1 MDENN
6 FLIMLQNNNINIFE
20 TIQNMLNNIKNNS
33 YITQDNYNINND
45 DIQISIEF
53 IEENENG
60 DNGDNGDDGD
70 DGENICEKNCYKTCS
85 EINKTLCKPI
95 KIKKDDSV
103 LSENCMIC
111 MDDYKI
117 NQFKRILP
125 TCNHYFHKKCIDKWF
140 KKTITCPICR
150 VKAT

>member
-6 FLIMLQNNNINIFE
+6 FLLMLQNNNIFE
-20 TIQNMLNNIKNNS
+20 TIQNMLNNFRNNS
-33 YITQDNYNINND
+33 VITYEDYNINND
-45 DIQISIEF
+45 EIQISIEF
-53 IEENENG
+53 IEENEGGEGG
-60 DNGDNGDDGD
+60 DEGGDEED
-70 DGENICEKNCYKTCS
+70 ENEKNYYKTCS

-95 KIKKDDSV
+95 KIKKDDLV

-150 VKAT
+150 VKAK

>member
-6 FLIMLQNNNINIFE
+6 FLLMLQNNNINIFE

-33 YITQDNYNINND
+33 YITQEDYNINND

-53 IEENENG
+53 IEENEN
-60 DNGDNGDDGD
+60 N
-70 DGENICEKNCYKTCS
+70 ENNNHNEEDEETLEKSCYKTCS

-95 KIKKDDSV
+95 KIKQNDSV

-125 TCNHYFHKKCIDKWF
+125 ICNHYFHKKCIDKWF

-150 VKAT
+150 VKAS

>member
-6 FLIMLQNNNINIFE
+6 FLLMLQNNNINIFE

-33 YITQDNYNINND
+33 YITQDDYNINND
-45 DIQISIEF
+45 NIQISIEF
-53 IEENENG
+53 IEENNDE
-60 DNGDNGDDGD
+60 DDED
-70 DGENICEKNCYKTCS
+70 DEETSEKNCYKTCS

-95 KIKKDDSV
+95 KIKKNDLV

-150 VKAT
+150 VKAS